1 MLAHFV
7 REERGVNAAEH
18 DERATHAGASRHR
31 VSTQGIGSMN
41 ADAHHVAVGA
51 KAANPSAARLFT
63 NYLISQD
70 GLKALASEGEFVL
83 VRGLYPPIKDA
94 EKLEIRIMDDLTD
107 AELKKW
113 RGEFKKIFF

>member
-41 ADAHHVAVGA
+41 ADAHHVA
-51 KAANPSAARLFT
+51 R
-63 NYLISQD
+63 ID
-70 GLKALASEGEFVL
+70 L
-83 VRGLYPPIKDA
+83 VRVERLQGLV
-94 EKLEIRIMDDLTD
+94 DDNRCTEAGRRRCRQRGVMTAVPNERSLGLT
-107 AELKKW
+107 
-113 RGEFKKIFF
+113 R